1 MIAAP
6 TTVLRTLAFG
16 DLESGSWGVIWTP
29 EGSERVAIVDGARP
43 EGIELEFEPLNE
55 WTIAYSSAEGDD
67 QSDDDANRMTVRTGR
82 VSGRLTTA
90 AVTEPLDLP
99 GLELKCNV
107 PALTEL
113 DSLRQVLAWFADD
126 DALAVSAGRPRKAAG
141 HDRDEVLAAM
151 IEPDGALAIDE
162 ARLSTTYASGGPAS
176 KMSLELWPAD
186 EEDNYPRRAAGE
198 ASQPPTEA
206 RAGGALLEIHPMR
219 CHRAGRDGAGVYL
232 IARAHGEG
240 AR

>member
-29 EGSERVAIVDGARP
+29 EGSEGVAIVDGVRA
-43 EGIELEFEPLNE
+43 EEIELALEPLNE
-55 WTIAYSSAEGDD
+55 WTIAYSTTEGED
-67 QSDDDANRMTVRTGR
+67 QSDDDANRVSARTGR
-82 VSGRLTTA
+82 VTGRLTTA
-90 AVTEPLDLP
+90 AGTQPLDLP
-99 GLELKCNV
+99 GLELTCSV
-107 PALTEL
+107 PPLDEL

-126 DALAVSAGRPRKAAG
+126 DALAVSSGRPRKAAG

-151 IEPDGALAIDE
+151 IEPDGPLAIDE
-162 ARLSTTYASGGPAS
+162 ARLSTTYASGGRARR
-176 KMSLELWPAD
+176 MGLELWPAG

-206 RAGGALLEIHPMR
+206 RAGGALLEIYPMR

-232 IARAHGEG
+232 IARASVEG
-240 AR
+240 TR

>member
-16 DLESGSWGVIWTP
+16 DLESGSWGVVWTP
-29 EGSERVAIVDGARP
+29 EGGEAVAIVDGVRA
-43 EGIELEFEPLNE
+43 EGIEVSLEPVNE
-55 WTIAYSSAEGDD
+55 WTIAYSTAEGEE
-67 QSDDDANRMTVRTGR
+67 QSDDAAQQLTARTGR
-82 VSGRLTTA
+82 VTGALTTA
-90 AVTEPLDLP
+90 GATQPLDLP
-99 GLELKCNV
+99 GLELTCRL
-107 PALTEL
+107 PALGEL

-126 DALAVSAGRPRKAAG
+126 DALAVSSSRPRKAAG

-151 IEPDGALAIDE
+151 IEPNGPLAIDE
-162 ARLSTTYASGGPAS
+162 ARLSTTYASGGPARR
-176 KMSLELWPAD
+176 MSLELWPAG

-232 IARAHGEG
+232 IARAQGGG